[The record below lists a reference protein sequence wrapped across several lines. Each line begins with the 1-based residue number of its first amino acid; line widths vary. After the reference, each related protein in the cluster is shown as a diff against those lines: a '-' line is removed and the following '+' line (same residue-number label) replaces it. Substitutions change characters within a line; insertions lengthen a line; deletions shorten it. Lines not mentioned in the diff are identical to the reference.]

1 MAVTRV
7 LVARHAAAEYENDLL
22 TDDGGSL
29 TVAGRAQAMELGDN
43 LEGEGIVHVWTSPLA
58 RAVQTAELAATA
70 LVCGVTVRE
79 GLREFGVGAH
89 VGQPLTPDPL
99 GPTFLKWL
107 DGDLDARI
115 EGGESGTEIAARV
128 AAVLNEVAAAH
139 PGGTVLVLSHG
150 GSMGVGLP
158 ALAGNL
164 EQDFPKDH
172 PRPQLRCGRARARRR
187 RRWRRLARGPVGRH
201 RCDGLRRRRL
211 GKACLIPAK
220 VPLVSK
226 HGKKKAKGKLP
237 KSKCCVSKSR
247 CKRCPIRML
256 KEGTLPDGLTVKKRQ
271 LVTVERQEGHQ
282 EEAGQGGL
290 RPACPWVKRRDH
302 S

>member
-43 LEGEGIVHVWTSPLA
+43 LEGEGIVHVWTSSLA

-70 LVCGVTVRE
+70 LVCSVTVRE

-89 VGQPLTPDPL
+89 AGQPLAPDPL

-115 EGGESGTEIAARV
+115 EGGESGNEIAARV

-158 ALAGNL
+158 ALAANL

-172 PRPQLRCGRARARRR
+172 PIPNCGVVELEHDDEGDGDGWRAV
-187 RRWRRLARGPVGRH
+187 RWV
-201 RCDGLRRRRL
+201 D
-211 GKACLIPAK
+211 I
-220 VPLVSK
+220 
-226 HGKKKAKGKLP
+226 
-237 KSKCCVSKSR
+237 
-247 CKRCPIRML
+247 
-256 KEGTLPDGLTVKKRQ
+256 D
-271 LVTVERQEGHQ
+271 VTDS
-282 EEAGQGGL
+282 A
-290 RPACPWVKRRDH
+290 
-302 S
+302 

>member
-29 TVAGRAQAMELGDN
+29 TVAGRAQAMELGNN
-43 LEGEGIVHVWTSPLA
+43 LEGEGIVHVWTSPMA

-89 VGQPLTPDPL
+89 VGKPLAPDPL

-128 AAVLNEVAAAH
+128 AAALDEVAAAH

-150 GSMGVGLP
+150 GSIGVGLP
-158 ALAGNL
+158 ALAANL
-164 EQDFPKDH
+164 DAGLREGP
-172 PRPQLRCGRARARRR
+172 PAPQLRHRRARPRRGRRLDGGPLARRR
-187 RRWRRLARGPVGRH
+187 RDRH
-201 RCDGLRRRRL
+201 RVD
-211 GKACLIPAK
+211 
-220 VPLVSK
+220 
-226 HGKKKAKGKLP
+226 
-237 KSKCCVSKSR
+237 
-247 CKRCPIRML
+247 
-256 KEGTLPDGLTVKKRQ
+256 D
-271 LVTVERQEGHQ
+271 
-282 EEAGQGGL
+282 
-290 RPACPWVKRRDH
+290 
-302 S
+302 